1 MPFAAG
7 GIMNPNFGILKNGT
21 IVVGYLTE
29 EHILNLEWVNLV
41 QGIIWLVRN
50 KKVCFFPGVLG
61 EYLLIA
67 NVSWS
72 KFVRFL
78 CLLDYFLMFP
88 LVLLTDSSTKL
99 M

>member
-1 MPFAAG
+1 MPSAAG

-50 KKVCFFPGVLG
+50 KKVCFFFL
-61 EYLLIA
+61 EYLL
-67 NVSWS
+67 
-72 KFVRFL
+72 
-78 CLLDYFLMFP
+78 MFP
-88 LVLLTDSSTKL
+88 GANSCVFCVYWITF
-99 M
+99 